1 MTEIRNTDPGDDA
14 SDEVCILDP
23 GGEGR
28 ANVPVTDAD
37 HSPADDPVAADRVM
51 APVADALFAAAG
63 LVPGD
68 AVIDVGCGCGATT
81 LRAAD
86 EVAPDGSVY
95 GIDVTEPM
103 LAIAQRRLDSSGLT
117 NVTLVQGDAQAHAFP
132 SPFDVAI
139 SRFGTMFFYNPVA
152 AFANIGRGLRP
163 GGRVCFA
170 TWQPLEANDWLAVPG
185 AALLRWIT
193 IPDVSEG
200 VPGMFAQSDARHDHR
215 GVARSGVQGY
225 RGQPDSG
232 HVAAGPQ
239 PRRGGRA
246 ARRHRGRTGRP
257 RRRRRARPTG
267 RSYGRARRPGRAC
280 RRAGRAARRRHLDH
294 HGSPP
299 LTFSS
304 IQSPG

>member
-1 MTEIRNTDPGDDA
+1 MTEITNTDPGDDA

-200 VPGMFAQSDARHDHR
+200 VPGMFAQSDADTITAVLRE
-215 GVARSGVQGY
+215 AGY
-225 RGQPDSG
+225 RDIEVNPIRVMLPLGPNPDEAVERLVDTG
-232 HVAAGPQ
+232 V
-239 PRRGGRA
+239 GRA
-246 ARRHRGRTGRP
+246 VLGAVAERDRP
-257 RRRRRARPTG
+257 AALT
-267 RSYGRARRPGRAC
+267 AV
-280 RRAGRAARRRHLDH
+280 RAALGGHADAQGVRLGAAIWIITGLHL
-294 HGSPP
+294 
-299 LTFSS
+299 
-304 IQSPG
+304 

>member
-200 VPGMFAQSDARHDHR
+200 VPGMFAQSDADTITAVLRE
-215 GVARSGVQGY
+215 AGY
-225 RGQPDSG
+225 RDIEVNPIRVMLPLGPNPDEAVERLVDTG
-232 HVAAGPQ
+232 V
-239 PRRGGRA
+239 GRA
-246 ARRHRGRTGRP
+246 VLGAVAERDRP
-257 RRRRRARPTG
+257 AALT
-267 RSYGRARRPGRAC
+267 AV
-280 RRAGRAARRRHLDH
+280 RAALGGHADAQGVRLGAAIWIITGLHL
-294 HGSPP
+294 
-299 LTFSS
+299 
-304 IQSPG
+304 

>member
-1 MTEIRNTDPGDDA
+1 MTEIRNTDRGDDA

-200 VPGMFAQSDARHDHR
+200 VPGMFAQSDADTITAVLRE
-215 GVARSGVQGY
+215 AGY
-225 RGQPDSG
+225 RDIEVNPIRVMLPLGPNPDEAVERLVDTG
-232 HVAAGPQ
+232 V
-239 PRRGGRA
+239 GRA
-246 ARRHRGRTGRP
+246 VLGAVAERDRP
-257 RRRRRARPTG
+257 AALT
-267 RSYGRARRPGRAC
+267 AV
-280 RRAGRAARRRHLDH
+280 RAALGGHADAQGVRLGAAIWIITGLHL
-294 HGSPP
+294 
-299 LTFSS
+299 
-304 IQSPG
+304 